1 VEFAIPYQIPKEKGV
16 SMPEETAQSG
26 LSDNAASGLAYVT
39 IIPAIIFLVMAP
51 YNQKAEIRFHCWQ
64 SICLGI
70 AWFAISLIAII
81 PILGWLV
88 FLLGSL
94 LLFVVWI
101 ICLVKAFGG
110 QRFKVPVIGDFAA
123 KQAGA

>member
-1 VEFAIPYQIPKEKGV
+1 
-16 SMPEETAQSG
+16 MPEEAVQSG
-26 LSDNAASGLAYVT
+26 LSDSAASGLAYVT

-64 SICLGI
+64 SISLGI

-81 PILGWLV
+81 PILGWLI
-88 FLLGSL
+88 FLVGSL

-101 ICLVKAFGG
+101 MCIVKAFGG